1 MAASPAKRPAS
12 AVYLLFVLTD
22 VASATCP
29 GGWTRFDEGGKC
41 YKVTAGR
48 FNALGCAAACGENA
62 TLACIRSSSE
72 AEFIASL
79 TRSVG
84 DVWIGLYQSAGAV
97 EPGGGWD
104 TCASGVTT
112 NFTNWQSGYPSNF
125 YRTKVFG
132 DLAQVAY
139 ANRQCAAKRREYLRN
154 GWFDSPCYL
163 RYRCLCELG
172 APASAEYLAFME
184 ADIAKGQQLL
194 RTLTAILYGGLIPAA
209 WLVPL
214 TFFCA
219 LLACL
224 RLRRKKAPAQDD
236 TEDSKVSSRSNL
248 FSSARNVYRSA
259 RNVLSSARD
268 VVRRQTTKVGAKRTK
283 SYRENPNLT

>member
-1 MAASPAKRPAS
+1 MALAAS
-12 AVYLLFVLTD
+12 AVYLLLVLTD
-22 VASATCP
+22 VALASPTCP
-29 GGWTRFDEGGKC
+29 DGWARFDEGGKC

-172 APASAEYLAFME
+172 APASAEYLSFIE
-184 ADIAKGQQLL
+184 ADIEDGLKQLRWSVVL
-194 RTLTAILYGGLIPAA
+194 LYGIMIPTA
-209 WLVPL
+209 WIFTPAFFICTIL
-214 TFFCA
+214 TWS
-219 LLACL
+219 
-224 RLRRKKAPAQDD
+224 RLRR
-236 TEDSKVSSRSNL
+236 SLHCS
-248 FSSARNVYRSA
+248 
-259 RNVLSSARD
+259 
-268 VVRRQTTKVGAKRTK
+268 RRQRADAAQ
-283 SYRENPNLT
+283 P